1 MMTLRPCV
9 RARRQAAETA
19 PTPWAVRPLPAGV
32 PLGTVGETSPK
43 AGMSR
48 WEGAKSVAPEPAEAA
63 EKRAH
68 PIEIG
73 TSTL

>member
-1 MMTLRPCV
+1 MTTSRPRV
-9 RARRQAAETA
+9 LARRQAAEKRMVASRTA
-19 PTPWAVRPLPAGV
+19 LAVRPLPAGV
-32 PLGTVGETSPK
+32 QLGTL
-43 AGMSR
+43 GMSR
-48 WEGAKSVAPEPAEAA
+48 RGGAKSAAAEPAEAA